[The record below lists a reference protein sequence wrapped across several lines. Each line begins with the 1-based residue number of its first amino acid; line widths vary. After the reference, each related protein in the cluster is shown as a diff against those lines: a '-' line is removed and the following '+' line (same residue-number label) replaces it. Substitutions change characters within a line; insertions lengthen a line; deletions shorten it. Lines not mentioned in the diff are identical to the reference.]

1 MKIMDGFFDKIFHC
15 LTAISFGLV
24 SACTLVQIVAR
35 YTPGFSAPWTDELT
49 RLFFMYTNM
58 FGSPMAIKYAEY
70 AVIDVVTGRIQGTP
84 SRILHILIH
93 ALIAVFCGTG
103 AKQALVLFQTGT
115 RTVSASL
122 RISMTVFYLVPVG
135 IFVLTLVYCVAG
147 MIQELLTIGRGK
159 K

>member
-1 MKIMDGFFDKIFHC
+1 M
-15 LTAISFGLV
+15 
-24 SACTLVQIVAR
+24 
-35 YTPGFSAPWTDELT
+35 
-49 RLFFMYTNM
+49 
-58 FGSPMAIKYAEY
+58 
-70 AVIDVVTGRIQGTP
+70 IDVVTGRIQGTP

-122 RISMTVFYLVPVG
+122 RISMTVFYLVPIG
-135 IFVLTLVYCVAG
+135 IFVLTLVYCVAD
-147 MIQELLTIGRGK
+147 MIRELFIGRGK